1 MGGSGVS
8 GCWMAKESRR
18 EAGEL
23 KVRNSFVG
31 ERSRRGLTGGEE
43 ARMRLPLMWERSRG
57 SIDLR
62 RR

>member
-1 MGGSGVS
+1 
-8 GCWMAKESRR
+8 MAKESRR

-31 ERSRRGLTGGEE
+31 ERSSGGLAG
-43 ARMRLPLMWERSRG
+43 MRLPLMLARRRG
-57 SIDLR
+57 SMDLR